1 MHEGHLLKPAQHIFF
16 LSFCCCISFL
26 GFISLPFLFSRFFPM
41 LVAQVHITETAYVQ
55 SSVHTYTHTHTSF
68 PPALLATQH
77 SGLSTAPIN
86 KTEMSVSPWRPHR
99 PCGQWSKVSPCLR
112 PLCVF
117 EEVKDAQKRSH
128 SGYLAMKVHLKG
140 PFSQKNLS
148 SFTHLHAVL
157 NLYDF
162 ISSLDHKR
170 CCFGPSVVTVNYIL
184 KIY

>member
-1 MHEGHLLKPAQHIFF
+1 MRGIYSNQLSILSFYLSVVAFPFSVSYRCSSFSF
-16 LSFCCCISFL
+16 LSFLSDAGCKS
-26 GFISLPFLFSRFFPM
+26 
-41 LVAQVHITETAYVQ
+41 AYNWDGICAVL
-55 SSVHTYTHTHTSF
+55 STHTYTHTHTHTSF

-140 PFSQKNLS
+140 PFSQKIS
-148 SFTHLHAVL
+148 HHLL
-157 NLYDF
+157 TFMPY
-162 ISSLDHKR
+162 
-170 CCFGPSVVTVNYIL
+170 
-184 KIY
+184 